1 MTRSGI
7 DIFAIERRQH
17 PVAVRILP
25 GRPPNRPRQCSPA
38 AKPRNSDRGIR
49 CTTAVDNEK
58 VLGLDLAVGLRKFLD
73 AENLVEHDNA
83 RAENARSAASVHFF
97 RPRSQPSASLR
108 KQSPYIALL

>member
-7 DIFAIERRQH
+7 DIFAMERRSN
-17 PVAVRILP
+17 PTAVRILP
-25 GRPPNRPRQCSPA
+25 RGSAQRTCHGGTTA
-38 AKPRNSDRGIR
+38 EPRNGDGGIR

-97 RPRSQPSASLR
+97 RPCSRPSASLR
-108 KQSPYIALL
+108 K